1 VQVKLPVTVTE
12 YEPGIEEL
20 KVQDAATVPPDD
32 RLTLTGQ
39 VVETAEGGGAVRLIV
54 PESPK
59 RLVIVMIPVV
69 EDPVGNETAAAFIAK
84 SVTLTFRVTEWVKE
98 PIDPVMETV

>member
-1 VQVKLPVTVTE
+1 MQVKVPVTVTA

-20 KVQDAATVPPDD
+20 KVQDAATVPPAA
-32 RLTLTGQ
+32 RLTLARQ
-39 VVETAEGGGAVRLIV
+39 VVETAEGGGAVRLMV

-69 EDPVGNETAAAFIAK
+69 EDPVWKETAAAFIAK
-84 SVTLTFRVTEWVKE
+84 SVTLTLRVTEWVNE
-98 PIDPVMETV
+98 PMDPVIETV